1 MMEIKKYYILRF
13 LSRLVFFLPIFVIF
27 LQENGLSLTEI
38 MVLQSIYSIVY
49 LLLQIPTG
57 AFADLFG
64 RNRSIQISTAFL
76 VIGSFLYSIG
86 KNFTG
91 FLIAEIAWAF
101 ASAFFYG
108 ADEAFVYDILKSA
121 GREKHYKKVKGKIFG
136 IEQVSS
142 AIAFAFGGWLASMYM
157 RLPFQITV
165 LFYVI
170 AFFVSLT
177 LRETKRKQRFY
188 IERYVKQIKNS
199 VVFISRKKELKFLIE
214 YAVVFSGFSLAAFW
228 LFQPYMRYIGIP
240 IVQFGILFASF
251 SLVGSLGSVYA
262 HKVEKRLGRAQTLYF
277 MAILLGLSLMFM
289 ASVSFIA
296 GVLFI
301 YFAYFAYGFSTP
313 VISDYTNK
321 LTPSD
326 KRATVASVRGMAQEL
341 FSAVLLPFI
350 GVIADI
356 YSVQHALLVSGVV
369 VAVTCLTMTM
379 IFYTTRG

>member
-1 MMEIKKYYILRF
+1 MEIKKYYILRF

-64 RNRSIQISTAFL
+64 RNRSIQIST
-76 VIGSFLYSIG
+76 
-86 KNFTG
+86 
-91 FLIAEIAWAF
+91 
-101 ASAFFYG
+101 AFFYG

-199 VVFISRKKELKFLIE
+199 VVFISRNMQLC
-214 YAVVFSGFSLAAFW
+214 
-228 LFQPYMRYIGIP
+228 
-240 IVQFGILFASF
+240 
-251 SLVGSLGSVYA
+251 SLVL
-262 HKVEKRLGRAQTLYF
+262 
-277 MAILLGLSLMFM
+277 
-289 ASVSFIA
+289 
-296 GVLFI
+296 
-301 YFAYFAYGFSTP
+301 
-313 VISDYTNK
+313 
-321 LTPSD
+321 
-326 KRATVASVRGMAQEL
+326 
-341 FSAVLLPFI
+341 VLLLF
-350 GVIADI
+350 G
-356 YSVQHALLVSGVV
+356 YSNH
-369 VAVTCLTMTM
+369 
-379 IFYTTRG
+379 I